1 MTELYHVVVQRRGI
15 AAALQLNYH
24 SKDDANEAFLAL
36 IEPSTNGA
44 TGFQRTVVMDNYG
57 STIAF
62 DPNDI
67 GHVMLVSAAGS
78 LEMQAI
84 YAVMN
89 ARAQAEAQ
97 AQAQRDP
104 KITRG
109 GLVIP
114 VMPGEMPQ
122 H

>member
-1 MTELYHVVVQRRGI
+1 MTDLYHVVVQRRGI
-15 AAALQLNYH
+15 PAALQLNFT
-24 SKDDANEAFLAL
+24 SKVPAQDAFETLSAHLSRRVA
-36 IEPSTNGA
+36 IEDS
-44 TGFQRTVVMDNYG
+44 YG

-62 DPNDI
+62 DPDDI

-78 LEMQAI
+78 LEMQAT
-84 YAVMN
+84 YAVMQ

-97 AQAQRDP
+97 SQAQRDP

-114 VMPGEMPQ
+114 AMAGELPQ